1 MAKKEVEPPKRAIS
15 ILVGILVGCVLA
27 YAYQANLPTLFY
39 EMNIA
44 TLVAFVA
51 VPMFTGFITALLQP
65 EMALKN
71 SIITGL
77 ISGLFNSVIAT
88 IKMIYISS
96 MEVVELYAFSVFA
109 VFSVFVW
116 MILAGAVA
124 LLAVKIYE

>member
-1 MAKKEVEPPKRAIS
+1 MAKNEVGPPKRAVS

-27 YAYQANLPTLFY
+27 YAYQVNLPTLFY
-39 EMNIA
+39 EMNVA
-44 TLVAFVA
+44 TLVAFAA
-51 VPMFTGFITALLQP
+51 VPMLTGFITALLQP

-71 SIITGL
+71 SIITGF

-88 IKMIYISS
+88 IKMIYTSP
-96 MEVVELYAFSVFA
+96 MEIAELYAFSVFA

-124 LLAVKIYE
+124 LLAAKIYE